1 MMTELPGY
9 DEWKTTEPRDLAAE
23 WEDVQDL
30 ADEEAGEAYD
40 DAAELASLFD
50 SLGFEGEGPDP
61 YAAAARAS
69 GDVILRARR
78 GLEPFG
84 CPL

>member
-9 DEWKTTEPRDLAAE
+9 DEWKTTEPRNPHAE
-23 WEDVQDL
+23 WEDALEL
-30 ADEEAGEAYD
+30 ADEEAGHAFD
-40 DAAELASLFD
+40 DAAEWASLFD
-50 SLGFEGEGPDP
+50 ALGFEGEGPDP

-69 GDVILRARR
+69 EDVLLRARR
-78 GLEPFG
+78 GLAPFG